1 MNETEKSTLIDMI
14 NQSEGLAGIQARNIM
29 AFIGEYEYCDCPSV
43 IDASLKNK
51 EVINATTVQSLF
63 GPTVEAR
70 PNPAST
76 WVGFVYTLEGEKSVA
91 LLEIRDATGKTVH
104 QTQLNQKQG
113 EYIWDTRQVKAGA
126 YYYSLKTGSNI
137 KSGKVI
143 ITK

>member
-1 MNETEKSTLIDMI
+1 
-14 NQSEGLAGIQARNIM
+14 M

-51 EVINATTVQSLF
+51 EVINATAVQCLL

-70 PNPAST
+70 PNPASS
-76 WVGFVYTLEGEKSVA
+76 WVGFVYTLEGEKTVA

-113 EYIWDTRQVKAGA
+113 EYVWDTRQVKAGT
-126 YYYSLKTGSNI
+126 YYYSLKTDTNI
-137 KSGKVI
+137 KSGKVM